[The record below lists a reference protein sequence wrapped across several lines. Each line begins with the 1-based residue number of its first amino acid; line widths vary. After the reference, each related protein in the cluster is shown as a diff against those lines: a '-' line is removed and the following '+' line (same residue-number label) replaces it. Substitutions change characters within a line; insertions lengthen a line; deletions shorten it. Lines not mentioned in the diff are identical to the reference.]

1 MMRHILTFLLSLCLC
16 TTVFAQQD
24 SINKAS
30 SAGSKRVRISLITC
44 GMGNEEWQTFGHTTL
59 RVIDSNKT
67 GTLRDVVYN
76 YGTFGGFGENFEWQ
90 FFTGSMTY
98 MLQVV
103 DFDLFMTEYVR
114 TGRGVAEQVLVLDSA
129 QSRHLISMLEYDAQP
144 MHRNYQYD
152 VFYNNCCT
160 KVRDLIANTYGAGFV
175 YGQAFPPGMH
185 VSLRAAYG
193 EYYRERPWERV
204 GLNIVIGSPAD
215 TIISNN
221 SIMFIPDFLSKCA
234 ASATWNGKKV
244 FRDKTT
250 LLEDHINQPAA
261 VNAPFILT
269 CLIALLTI
277 LGLSVARLR
286 VLGRIMTGF
295 VLLVCTVFGC
305 LIIFFWFFSEHT
317 CAKYNFNILWALPTN
332 LLLPFI
338 NYQWKK
344 RYALTGMVFIFV
356 CLLLHVIKL
365 QVMPLF
371 ELGPFLLALLWVYGY
386 IYRESELAVN
396 GIPSTINNGKKN
408 K

>member
-1 MMRHILTFLLSLCLC
+1 
-16 TTVFAQQD
+16 
-24 SINKAS
+24 
-30 SAGSKRVRISLITC
+30 
-44 GMGNEEWQTFGHTTL
+44 
-59 RVIDSNKT
+59 
-67 GTLRDVVYN
+67 
-76 YGTFGGFGENFEWQ
+76 
-90 FFTGSMTY
+90 
-98 MLQVV
+98 
-103 DFDLFMTEYVR
+103 
-114 TGRGVAEQVLVLDSA
+114 
-129 QSRHLISMLEYDAQP
+129 
-144 MHRNYQYD
+144 
-152 VFYNNCCT
+152 
-160 KVRDLIANTYGAGFV
+160 
-175 YGQAFPPGMH
+175 
-185 VSLRAAYG
+185 
-193 EYYRERPWERV
+193 
-204 GLNIVIGSPAD
+204 
-215 TIISNN
+215 
-221 SIMFIPDFLSKCA
+221 MFIPDFLSKCA
-234 ASATWNGKKV
+234 AGATWNGKKV

-277 LGLSVARLR
+277 SGLSVARLR
-286 VLGRIMTGF
+286 VLGRIMTGV

-338 NYQWKK
+338 NYQLKK